1 MRGKNSMS
9 KFWTLKTILLIIPV
23 IFFIVP
29 LIYIAYLVIIGQYS
43 ISEDL
48 FIAILTLGFT
58 GYAWLIK
65 SEYDKRRELE
75 RLTFE
80 SRRQTYDTLMQPFID
95 TFASIAAGTPV
106 NQANLNRQMT
116 EAGNKLIIYGS
127 DDVISSFNQFR
138 SIGQLQP
145 PNPHRLIVEYGR
157 LLLTIRKS
165 TGFPETE
172 LSIEKILRSFIND
185 YDANAANFAPYLN
198 Q

>member
-1 MRGKNSMS
+1 MP
-9 KFWTLKTILLIIPV
+9 KFWTKKTILLTIPA
-23 IFFIVP
+23 IFFIAP
-29 LIYIAYLVIIGQYS
+29 LTYIIYLVIIGQYS

-58 GYAWLIK
+58 AYAWLLK
-65 SEYDKRRELE
+65 SEYDKRSELE

-80 SRRQTYDTLMQPFID
+80 SRRQTYDKLLQPFID
-95 TFASIAAGTPV
+95 TFASISAGTLI

-127 DDVISSFNQFR
+127 DDVIRSFNQFR
-138 SIGQLQP
+138 NIGQLQP

-165 TGFPETE
+165 TGFPKTE
-172 LSIEKILRSFIND
+172 LSIEEILRSFIND
-185 YDANAANFAPYLN
+185 YDTNATNFAPYLN

>member
-1 MRGKNSMS
+1 MVDSMS
-9 KFWTLKTILLIIPV
+9 KFRYLKTILLIIPA
-23 IFFIVP
+23 IFLIAP

-43 ISEDL
+43 IQEDL
-48 FIAILTLGFT
+48 FIAILTIGFT
-58 GYAWLIK
+58 GYAWMIK

-80 SRRQTYDTLMQPFID
+80 SRRQTYDTLMKPFID
-95 TFASIAAGTPV
+95 TFASISAGTSV

-127 DDVISSFNQFR
+127 DEVIRSFNQFR
-138 SIGQLQP
+138 NIGQLQP
-145 PNPHRLIVEYGR
+145 PEPNRLIVEYGR

-172 LSIEKILRSFIND
+172 INIEQILRSFISD
-185 YDANAANFAPYLN
+185 YDANKANLEPYF
-198 Q
+198 